1 MMLPSEHSEIVSRWR
16 GPHASLVLGSL
27 VVLLMFAVM
36 GGVWIGS
43 VGIHPLALF
52 GVVWNALPFADVN
65 PWWRPTDG
73 QILFGIR
80 LPRVIGA
87 AAVGVSLSTAG
98 VLFQGLLR
106 NPLADP
112 FVIGSSG
119 GAALGAAAGSLLLS
133 LNIAFLGFGIVPL
146 LGFVGSFVTV
156 WIVYVLSRHHGRTSI
171 SGLILAGFALG
182 SVAGA
187 LNALL
192 VILSDQL
199 QIRFMQTISWILGG
213 VSVNGWTP
221 IVSTVPLVLL
231 GVLAG
236 FVLTSRLDALALGER
251 GATRVGVDV
260 ERTKLAVIATA
271 SLLTAI
277 AVSLSG
283 LVAFVGLLVPHAVRL
298 VIGPNNRLLLPA
310 SALAGGSFLI
320 VADVLARTLLAPV
333 EVPVGIFTAIV
344 GSPVFVLLLRRA
356 RGSYDF

>member
-1 MMLPSEHSEIVSRWR
+1 MTVSQGRPEQMARWHGPR
-16 GPHASLVLGSL
+16 GSLVLGVLVGLLLLSL
-27 VVLLMFAVM
+27 MM
-36 GGVWIGS
+36 GVWIGS

-52 GVVWNALPFADVN
+52 GVVWNALPFADVD
-65 PWWRPTDG
+65 PWWRATDS
-73 QILFGIR
+73 QILVGIR

-87 AAVGVSLSTAG
+87 AAVGVALSTAG
-98 VLFQGLLR
+98 DLFQGLLR
-106 NPLADP
+106 TPLADP

-156 WIVYVLSRHHGRTSI
+156 WIVYILSRHHGRTSI

-213 VSVNGWTP
+213 VSVNGWAP
-221 IVSTVPLVLL
+221 IASVVPLVVV
-231 GVLAG
+231 GVVAG
-236 FVLTSRLDALALGER
+236 FLLTARLDALALGER

-271 SLLTAI
+271 SLLTAL

-283 LVAFVGLLVPHAVRL
+283 LVAFVGLLVPHAVRMI
-298 VIGPNNRLLLPA
+298 IGPNNRLLLPA
-310 SALAGGSFLI
+310 AALAGGSFLI
-320 VADVLARTLLAPV
+320 VADLLARTLLAPV

>member
-1 MMLPSEHSEIVSRWR
+1 MTKGGGTTGTATRWR
-16 GPHASLVLGSL
+16 GPRGSLVLGFL
-27 VVLLMFAVM
+27 TVLMALTVM

-43 VGIHPLALF
+43 VGIHPLVLV
-52 GVVWNALPFADVN
+52 GVAWNFLPFADIE
-65 PWWRPTDG
+65 PWWHPTES

-87 AAVGVSLSTAG
+87 AAVGVSLATAG

-133 LNIAFLGFGIVPL
+133 LNISFLGFGIVPV
-146 LGFVGSFVTV
+146 LGFAGSFITV
-156 WIVYVLSRHHGRTSI
+156 WIVFLLSRHHGHASI

-213 VSVNGWTP
+213 VSVNGWVP
-221 IVSTVPLVLL
+221 IATVVPLVVV

-236 FVLTSRLDALALGER
+236 FLLTSRLDALALGER
-251 GATRVGVDV
+251 GAARVGVDV
-260 ERTKLAVIATA
+260 ERTKLAIIAIG
-271 SLLTAI
+271 SLLTAL

-283 LVAFVGLLVPHAVRL
+283 LVAFVGLIVPHAVRL
-298 VIGPNNRLLLPA
+298 VIGPDNRLLLPA

-320 VADVLARTLLAPV
+320 VADILARTLLAPV

-344 GSPVFVLLLRRA
+344 GSPVFVVLLRRA

>member
-1 MMLPSEHSEIVSRWR
+1 ML
-16 GPHASLVLGSL
+16 GLLT
-27 VVLLMFAVM
+27 VVLALTVM

-43 VGIHPLALF
+43 VEIHPLVVV
-52 GVVWNALPFADVN
+52 GVVWNSLPFADID
-65 PWWRPTDG
+65 PWWRPTDS

-87 AAVGVSLSTAG
+87 AAVGVALATAG

-133 LNIAFLGFGIVPL
+133 LNITFLGFGIVPV
-146 LGFVGSFVTV
+146 LGFAGSFVTV
-156 WIVYVLSRHHGRTSI
+156 WIVYLLSRHHGRTSI

-213 VSVNGWTP
+213 VSVNGWAP
-221 IVSTVPLVLL
+221 IATVVPLVVA

-236 FVLTSRLDALALGER
+236 FLLTSRLDALALGER
-251 GATRVGVDV
+251 GAARVGVNV
-260 ERTKLAVIATA
+260 ERTKLAVIAIG
-271 SLLTAI
+271 SLLTAL

-298 VIGPNNRLLLPA
+298 VIGPDNRLLLPA
-310 SALAGGSFLI
+310 AALAGGSFLI
-320 VADVLARTLLAPV
+320 VADLLARTLLAPV